1 MIFMPQDPDPR
12 PTILI
17 VEDIVFIRMMTED
30 YFETAGFRTLSARST
45 SEAIAF
51 LETDPTI
58 GYLFADIHLPDGEDG
73 QILAEI
79 ARRRW
84 PPVKIILTSADIP
97 ADQVRLPVRGLF
109 VPKPYSLDKVRK
121 AFEKMA

>member
-1 MIFMPQDPDPR
+1 MPQDPETR

-30 YFETAGFRTLSARST
+30 YFEGAGFRTLSARST
-45 SEAIAF
+45 ADAIAL

-58 GYLFADIHLPDGEDG
+58 RYLFADIHLPGGEDG
-73 QILAEI
+73 QKLADM
-79 ARRRW
+79 APKRW
-84 PPVKIILTSADIP
+84 PLVKIILTSADMP

-109 VPKPYSLDKVRK
+109 VSKPYSLDRVRQ
-121 AFEKMA
+121 AFETMP

>member
-1 MIFMPQDPDPR
+1 MPEDPDTR

-30 YFETAGFRTLSARST
+30 YFANAGFRTLSART
-45 SEAIAF
+45 TAEAIVL

-58 GYLFADIHLPDGEDG
+58 RYLFADIHLPGGEDD
-73 QILAEI
+73 QKLAAT
-79 ARRRW
+79 ARKRW
-84 PPVKIILTSADIP
+84 PPVKIILTSADMP

-109 VPKPYSLDKVRK
+109 VPKPYSLDRVRQ
-121 AFEKMA
+121 AFETMP

>member
-1 MIFMPQDPDPR
+1 MPEDPDTR

-30 YFETAGFRTLSARST
+30 YFENAGFRTLSARST
-45 SEAIAF
+45 AEAIAF

-58 GYLFADIHLPDGEDG
+58 RYLFADIHLPGGEDG
-73 QILAEI
+73 QKLAAT
-79 ARRRW
+79 ARKRW
-84 PPVKIILTSADIP
+84 PPVKIILTSADMP

-109 VPKPYSLDKVRK
+109 VPKPYSLDRVRH
-121 AFEKMA
+121 AFETMA